1 MSRHVPSG
9 RRRHPIAIPF
19 RFCRGAVD
27 YQDRSPE
34 ETLLHGWMLHPE
46 IEFEAALLAVDGRV
60 AGEEPLFHRAD
71 IDVVFP
77 SFAGR
82 KTGFR
87 FDHLNLETRGH
98 ELSVIGVDAAGRMA
112 ALTVCPADGRGDAA
126 RSSATPDAACGRD
139 DRCCHLSPSGKEPR
153 RGFRENPTVLR
164 CSGGRPDSRLG
175 MGPGRLTAT
184 LVELYPRAE
193 ILACDVDREVVAW
206 ARNHINSARFDTCA
220 YQPPLPYS
228 AEASDVVIGCS
239 VMTHL
244 THRAQQGLR
253 S

>member
-1 MSRHVPSG
+1 MARVGTDHAAECRDTYRPDDA
-9 RRRHPIAIPF
+9 RHPIAIPF

-71 IDVVFP
+71 IDFVFP

-126 RSSATPDAACGRD
+126 RSSATPDAACG
-139 DRCCHLSPSGKEPR
+139 
-153 RGFRENPTVLR
+153 
-164 CSGGRPDSRLG
+164 GGRSMLPPIAVRKGASPRISREPY
-175 MGPGRLTAT
+175 GPAMFRRPPGFSTGNGAG
-184 LVELYPRAE
+184 PSHGH
-193 ILACDVDREVVAW
+193 
-206 ARNHINSARFDTCA
+206 AR
-220 YQPPLPYS
+220 
-228 AEASDVVIGCS
+228 
-239 VMTHL
+239 
-244 THRAQQGLR
+244 
-253 S
+253 